1 MRRAAAQDGE
11 WEALERRRDQASAE
25 VLRLRQEAREVQ
37 ADVSATL
44 REIRTRQ
51 KEATERAAASD
62 ALERENRRLRIDASL
77 AEEANAALASRRGAS
92 RAEETEARTRL
103 VLEEAARA
111 RVAQELEDLGADMEE
126 NLGNVSQLAGDVSQL
141 KERLSHPASE
151 RTAVREAI
159 QELEAEVESH
169 LEANARSATEAS
181 ELEERVLARERQ
193 TFQLI
198 LQIRSLEQDRHS
210 ANQTKEALESEN
222 DRLRDNIREIDRI
235 CRH

>member
-1 MRRAAAQDGE
+1 M
-11 WEALERRRDQASAE
+11 
-25 VLRLRQEAREVQ
+25 Q

-169 LEANARSATEAS
+169 LEANARRATEAS
-181 ELEERVLARERQ
+181 ELEERVLVRERQ
-193 TFQLI
+193 TFQLL
-198 LQIRSLEQDRHS
+198 LQIRSLEQDGHS